1 MFPKGLYLV
10 VSDGWPSSPEEQ
22 CRAGLEGGARVVQL
36 RLKEYSRKRIFE
48 IAERLR
54 SLTSDAGAWLIINDH
69 ADIAAAVDA
78 DGVHLGQ
85 DDLPIAEARKVV
97 GPHRI
102 IGISTHSLEQ
112 ALSAYRAGADYI
124 GFGPVFPTATKDAGA
139 PRGVDALRE
148 VVASVPIP
156 VVAIGGI
163 SRKNITQVMF
173 AGACGAAVISDI
185 AGSSD
190 MKAAVAETINIIN
203 HTYGGLH

>member
-10 VSDGWPSSPEEQ
+10 VSDGWPDPPDEQ
-22 CRAGLEGGARVVQL
+22 CRAGLEGGAGVVQL
-36 RLKEYSRKRIFE
+36 RLKEYSRGRIFE
-48 IAERLR
+48 VAERLR
-54 SLTSDAGAWLIINDH
+54 AMTRAAGAKFIINDH

-85 DDLPIAEARKVV
+85 DDLPIGEARKVV

-139 PRGVDALRE
+139 PRGVDTLRE

-163 SRKNITQVMF
+163 SRKNITQVM
-173 AGACGAAVISDI
+173 ATGACGAAVISDI
-185 AGSSD
+185 ARSSD
-190 MKAAVAETINIIN
+190 MRGAVTETIKIISQA
-203 HTYGGLH
+203 GS